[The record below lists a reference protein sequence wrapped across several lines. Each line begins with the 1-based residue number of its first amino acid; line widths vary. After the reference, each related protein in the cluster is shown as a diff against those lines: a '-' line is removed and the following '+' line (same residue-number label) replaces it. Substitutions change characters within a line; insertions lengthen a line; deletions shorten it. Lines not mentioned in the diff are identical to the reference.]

1 MEKIAFI
8 ELTSYNAKL
17 AIAEVNLNSSYAIVD
32 RQCDDISLSLDGEKD
47 HFLKKTQIDATIKI
61 LKNFRR
67 ICDEAEVTKTVCNC
81 TFVQDSKPKNLI
93 SFCDEIYTSCGFKF
107 NLMDCDA
114 QTITLYNAVI
124 NTLDV
129 PKGVAVMVDDE
140 CVRIIWYARRNILG
154 QKVLSFGPMTLAN
167 MYTELSGEERL
178 AKIKKYIAKEIEKI
192 GFEIGEDQIILC
204 GAGKYFID
212 LARMVR
218 KYKKYPFENI
228 HGYTMAN
235 EDIDYVA
242 KQIRTLGL
250 DKSKRIK
257 GLSDARADL
266 FLLSVEIIESVI
278 KYFNSTGAVV
288 SKNGMIEG
296 MILMNTMQ
304 VLEEKPIAD
313 ILGFSLT
320 NISGAYDRKNMA
332 HNEQV
337 ANLALLLFRQLR
349 VIHKLPRLYIK
360 VLRAAAYLHDVGK
373 RVGFDN
379 HARYGY
385 YVVLNS
391 DIFGLTHREIILAAF
406 VVSLH
411 NGGEFSITEWVKYTG
426 LVTEE
431 DLDAVKKLGTI
442 LHLAEE
448 LDRSKKSVIVDI
460 NCDILGDSVIMKTE
474 ANNDNSFEIAEALKV
489 QKEFE
494 RNFKK
499 KIEIL

>member
-8 ELTSYNAKL
+8 EITSYTAKL
-17 AIAEVNLNSSYAIVD
+17 IIAEVVQNSSFAIVE
-32 RQCDDISLSLDGEKD
+32 RQSDDVSLSLDGEKD
-47 HFLKKTQIDATIKI
+47 HFLKKSQIDQAIKV
-61 LKNFRR
+61 LKNFRK

-81 TFVQDSKPKNLI
+81 TFAQDVKPKNLI
-93 SFCDEIYTSCGFKF
+93 SFCDEVYTSCGFKF
-107 NLMDCDA
+107 NLMEPEA
-114 QTITLYNAVI
+114 QTMTLYNAVI

-129 PKGVAVMVDDE
+129 PKGIAVMVDDD

-154 QKVLSFGPMTLAN
+154 QKILTFGPVTLAS
-167 MYTELSGEERL
+167 MYENLDVEERL
-178 AKIKKYIAKEIEKI
+178 SKLTKYVKKEVDKI
-192 GFEIGEDQIILC
+192 GFELGQEENIIC

-212 LARMVR
+212 IARMVK

-228 HGYTMAN
+228 HGYTIKN
-235 EDIDYVA
+235 EDIAYIS
-242 KQIRTLGL
+242 KQIRTLGI
-250 DKSKRIK
+250 DKSKKIK
-257 GLSDARADL
+257 GLNDARSDL
-266 FLLSVEIIESVI
+266 FLFSTLIIETILSTFNATGVVI
-278 KYFNSTGAVV
+278 
-288 SKNGMIEG
+288 SKNALLEG
-296 MILMNTMQ
+296 IMLVNTMQ

-320 NISGAYDRKNMA
+320 NISGAYDRKNMV

-337 ANLALLLFRQLR
+337 ASLALLLFRQLR

-360 VLRAAAYLHDVGK
+360 VLRAAAYLHDMGK
-373 RVGFDN
+373 RVGFDD

-385 YVVLNS
+385 YVTLNS
-391 DIFGLTHREIILAAF
+391 DIYGLTHREIILAGF

-411 NGGEFSITEWVKYTG
+411 NGGDIMLSEWVKYTG
-426 LVTEE
+426 IVSEE
-431 DLDAVKKLGTI
+431 DLEAVKKLGTI
-442 LHLAEE
+442 LHLAEK

-474 ANNDNSFEIAEALKV
+474 SNTDSSFEITEALKV